1 MSQKVFIST
10 SSFGEFSSEPVD
22 LLKREGFEVTLNPLG
37 RKLNETETIE
47 FLKDNVGVI
56 AGTEKYS
63 EKVFN
68 SLDLL
73 KVVSRV
79 GVGVD
84 NIDFEAAASR
94 SISVVATK
102 TDLSKAVA
110 ELALAMIFDLSRK
123 VTNHHN
129 AVKSRKWIKSMGSLV
144 YGKTLGIMGL
154 GKIGK
159 SLIEMTSG
167 FGLKYIA
174 YDNYKDETFAATHH
188 ISYVTE
194 NELLKQSDI
203 VSLHLKYS
211 PELYHLLTEE
221 KLRLLKNDAILINTS
236 RGELI
241 DEKALFSLLN
251 EKSFGGAGLDVF
263 QEEPYEGILCGLTNV
278 VLTPHIGSFV
288 KEIRSDMEME
298 AVQNF
303 IKQMKK

>member
-1 MSQKVFIST
+1 MSKKVFIST
-10 SSFGEFSSEPVD
+10 SSFGDFSGEPVD
-22 LLKREGFEVTLNPLG
+22 LLKREGFEVILNPLG

-47 FLKDNVGVI
+47 FLKDTVGVI

-63 EKVFN
+63 ETVFN
-68 SLDLL
+68 GLPLL
-73 KVVSRV
+73 RAISRV

-84 NIDFEAAASR
+84 SIDFDAANRR
-94 SISVVATK
+94 SVGVVATK

-110 ELALAMIFDLSRK
+110 ELALALIFDLSRK
-123 VTNHHN
+123 VASHDE
-129 AVKSRKWIKSMGSLV
+129 AVKAGKWSKSIGRLV
-144 YGKTLGIMGL
+144 YGKTLGVMGL

-167 FGLKYIA
+167 LGLKYLAFDA
-174 YDNYKDETFAATHH
+174 YRDETFAADHQVT
-188 ISYVTE
+188 YVSE
-194 NELLKQSDI
+194 DELLQQSDI

-211 PELYHLLTEE
+211 PVLYHFLSEE
-221 KLRLLKNDAILINTS
+221 KLRLLKKDAILVNTS

-241 DEKALFSLLN
+241 DETALFSLLKEN
-251 EKSFGGAGLDVF
+251 SFGGAGLDVF
-263 QEEPYEGILCGLTNV
+263 EEEPYGGKLCGLSNV

-303 IKQMKK
+303 IKLMKQ

>member
-1 MSQKVFIST
+1 MPQKIFIST
-10 SSFGEFSSEPVD
+10 SSFGDFSSEPVD
-22 LLKREGFEVTLNPLG
+22 LLEREGFEVTLNPLG

-47 FLKDNVGVI
+47 LLKDTVGVI
-56 AGTEKYS
+56 AGTEKYT
-63 EKVFN
+63 ETVLN
-68 SLDLL
+68 ALPLL
-73 KVVSRV
+73 QTISRV

-84 NIDFEAAASR
+84 NIDFEATARR
-94 SISVVATK
+94 SINVVATK

-123 VTNHHN
+123 ITIHN
-129 AVKSRKWIKSMGSLV
+129 NGVKSHKWSKSIGRLV

-167 FGLKYIA
+167 LGLKYIA
-174 YDNYKDETFAATHH
+174 YDTHKDETFAATHH
-188 ISYVTE
+188 ISYVTDI
-194 NELLKQSDI
+194 ELLKQADI

-211 PELYHLLTEE
+211 PELYRLLSEE
-221 KLRLLKNDAILINTS
+221 KLSLLKNDAILINTS

-241 DEKALFSLLN
+241 DEKALFTLLKEN
-251 EKSFGGAGLDVF
+251 NIGGVGLDVF
-263 QEEPYEGILCGLTNV
+263 QEEPYEGVLCEFPNV

-288 KEIRSDMEME
+288 KEIRSEMEME

-303 IKQMKK
+303 IKLIKK

>member
-1 MSQKVFIST
+1 MSKKVFIST
-10 SSFGEFSSEPVD
+10 SSFGDFSGEPVD
-22 LLKREGFEVTLNPLG
+22 LLKREGFEVILNPLG

-47 FLKDNVGVI
+47 FLKDTVGVI

-63 EKVFN
+63 ETVFN
-68 SLDLL
+68 ALPLL
-73 KVVSRV
+73 RAISRV

-84 NIDFEAAASR
+84 SIDFDAANRR
-94 SISVVATK
+94 SVGVVATK

-110 ELALAMIFDLSRK
+110 ELALALIFDLSRK
-123 VTNHHN
+123 IASHDE
-129 AVKSRKWIKSMGSLV
+129 AVKAGKWSKNIGRLV
-144 YGKTLGIMGL
+144 YGKTLGVMGL

-167 FGLKYIA
+167 LGLKYLA
-174 YDNYKDETFAATHH
+174 FDAYKDEMFATDNHVT
-188 ISYVTE
+188 YVNE
-194 NELLKQSDI
+194 DELLQQSDI

-211 PELYHLLTEE
+211 PGLYHFLSEE
-221 KLRLLKNDAILINTS
+221 KLRLLKKDAILINTS

-241 DEKALFSLLN
+241 DETALFNLLQEN
-251 EKSFGGAGLDVF
+251 SFGGAGLDVF
-263 QEEPYEGILCGLTNV
+263 EEEPYGGILCGLSNV

-303 IKQMKK
+303 IKLMKQ